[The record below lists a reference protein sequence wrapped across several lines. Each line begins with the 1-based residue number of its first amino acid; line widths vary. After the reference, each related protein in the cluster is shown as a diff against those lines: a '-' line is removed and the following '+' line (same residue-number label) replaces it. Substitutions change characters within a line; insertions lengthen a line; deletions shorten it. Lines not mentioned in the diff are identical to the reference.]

1 MKKIVYYA
9 HHQWKY
15 DTPIEQWELSLIEKK
30 LSKYEVF
37 NPSTQFIFSPY
48 MTEDEI
54 MLECLDKVKE
64 CDALVFSSL
73 SGVVGRGVYLEVLQA
88 LNTGKEVYY
97 LKQDKLIRIKYIK
110 FKDVEEKFKS
120 NRTFKVIKNFGIVEV
135 L

>member
-1 MKKIVYYA
+1 MKKKIYYG
-9 HHQWKY
+9 HHLYKY
-15 DTPIEQWELSLIEKK
+15 NTPIEDFELSIIREK
-30 LSKYEVF
+30 LSDYEIF
-37 NPSTQFIFSPY
+37 NPSTQFIFSPH

-54 MLECLDKVKE
+54 MLECLEKVKE

-120 NRTFKVIKNFGIVEV
+120 NRTFKVIKNFGILEV
-135 L
+135 I

>member
-15 DTPIEQWELSLIEKK
+15 NTPIEQWELSLIEKK
-30 LSKYEVF
+30 LSEYEVF

-54 MLECLDKVKE
+54 MVECLEKVKE

-73 SGVVGRGVYLEVLQA
+73 SGVVGRGVFSEIQKA
-88 LNTGKEVYY
+88 FE
-97 LKQDKLIRIKYIK
+97 KQIPVFRIVADKILAVNSISFEFCEHRT
-110 FKDVEEKFKS
+110 
-120 NRTFKVIKNFGIVEV
+120 NRTYAKIEDIEEWRI

>member
-37 NPSTQFIFSPY
+37 NPSTQIIFSPY

-54 MLECLDKVKE
+54 MVECLEKVKE